1 MSLTIYYT
9 TIVRSWKIIMWEASS
24 SSASLLTL
32 KRTHAMPDKGNKVET
47 STLTAI
53 PFDDI
58 ETTRE
63 THLFDR
69 ERKREKWLF
78 ILLRLRLQ
86 LHLWITMD
94 HHHQQLTHQWIT
106 QTATTLPP
114 TVAQQLSNVNW
125 KRRKK
130 IGHDDE
136 DEFYGNDLVFTAK
149 MMTYM
154 EGMPTTQPHQKWYN
168 ENRIRTDMRPIS
180 PFRLYFRPVK
190 WQSLSKGLHCPQFL
204 LKVCSLIQYFS
215 VSRLSNTFR
224 NQYQFQVCNN

>member
-125 KRRKK
+125 KRRRRKK
-130 IGHDDE
+130 NWSRRRRILWKWFSIYSENDDLH
-136 DEFYGNDLVFTAK
+136 GRNANHTAAP
-149 MMTYM
+149 
-154 EGMPTTQPHQKWYN
+154 E
-168 ENRIRTDMRPIS
+168 
-180 PFRLYFRPVK
+180 V
-190 WQSLSKGLHCPQFL
+190 
-204 LKVCSLIQYFS
+204 V
-215 VSRLSNTFR
+215 
-224 NQYQFQVCNN
+224 